1 MIGASIV
8 PDIDALVRIQRE
20 FTRVAEQQLLDESDL
35 AAKETLDEIR
45 TDMERAGLGRLGN
58 GLGYTSDKRKGR
70 GVYRRGGSVSASGIV
85 FIRSKSER
93 TVGAI
98 ESYTEGSVI
107 RPRKGKWLWI
117 ASDDL
122 PAKAGGRKG
131 QKMTPELYRKFGFA
145 AKLGPLV
152 PVMSSKGTPMLIIR
166 NVGLNAAGK
175 SRSAKSL
182 TKKGLARKGQ
192 IAQDFIVAFYAIKET
207 SRQARVN
214 PRAIA
219 TEKATR
225 MGLRLRKFGDS

>member
-8 PDIDALVRIQRE
+8 PDIDALVRAQQE
-20 FTRVAEQQLLDESDL
+20 FTRIAEQMLLDESDRAAMEAL
-35 AAKETLDEIR
+35 AEIR
-45 TDMERAGLGRLGN
+45 TEMGRAGLGRLGN
-58 GLGYTSDKRKGR
+58 GIGFTSDKRKGR

-93 TVGAI
+93 TRGTI
-98 ESYTEGSVI
+98 ESYTEGSII

-131 QKMTPELYRKFGFA
+131 EKMTPALYNKYGYA
-145 AKLGPLV
+145 ATIGPLV
-152 PVMSSKGTPMLIIR
+152 PVMSSKGTPLLIIR

-192 IAQDFIVAFYAIKET
+192 IAQAFIVAFFAIKET
-207 SRQARVN
+207 SRQARLN
-214 PRAIA
+214 PKAIA
-219 TEKATR
+219 AEKAMR
-225 MGLRLRKFGDS
+225 MSARLRMFGRR